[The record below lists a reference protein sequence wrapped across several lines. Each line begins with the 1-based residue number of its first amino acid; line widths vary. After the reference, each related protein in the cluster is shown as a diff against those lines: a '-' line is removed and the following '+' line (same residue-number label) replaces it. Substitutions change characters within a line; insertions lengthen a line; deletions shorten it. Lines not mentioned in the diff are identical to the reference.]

1 MQNRQL
7 LTIFLIL
14 FVDVLGYGL
23 ILPLLPYYA
32 KAYGAGE
39 VVIGLIVASYAL
51 MQFVGAPLLGRWS
64 DIRGRRPI
72 LLISV
77 AGTAL
82 GFIILALA
90 EPISFFVL
98 GDKNTTGVHKLILIL
113 LFLSRMLDGLTGGNI
128 SVAQAYI
135 TDVTDEQNRARGL
148 GLMGAAFGLGF
159 ILGPAAGGFLS
170 QWGYTVPAWIA
181 FSVSGFNLMMVY
193 LFLPESLTNEKRAA
207 ILKASRPKLGF
218 KTMWSTLSRPK
229 VGPLFRLRI
238 GTTLAAGL
246 FPAVFS
252 LYASGKPL
260 SLSAQHAGYV
270 LTYVGL
276 STAIMQGGMI
286 GFLSKRYKEQQLLLY
301 GTFFLILGLLGW
313 AFTTTI
319 PTLLMAIT
327 CFAIGMGLTGTMINS
342 LITKSVD
349 SHETGQILG
358 IGTSYDSLTRIFAP
372 VLGGILLAQ
381 VGGIGPGLFGGG
393 IMIGVLIYILRIQE
407 SLVSTSETRP
417 QSEP

>member
-98 GDKNTTGVHKLILIL
+98 GDKNTAGVHKLILIL

-159 ILGPAAGGFLS
+159 ILGPAAGGFL
-170 QWGYTVPAWIA
+170 
-181 FSVSGFNLMMVY
+181 
-193 LFLPESLTNEKRAA
+193 
-207 ILKASRPKLGF
+207 
-218 KTMWSTLSRPK
+218 
-229 VGPLFRLRI
+229 
-238 GTTLAAGL
+238 
-246 FPAVFS
+246 
-252 LYASGKPL
+252 
-260 SLSAQHAGYV
+260 
-270 LTYVGL
+270 
-276 STAIMQGGMI
+276 
-286 GFLSKRYKEQQLLLY
+286 
-301 GTFFLILGLLGW
+301 
-313 AFTTTI
+313 
-319 PTLLMAIT
+319 
-327 CFAIGMGLTGTMINS
+327 
-342 LITKSVD
+342 
-349 SHETGQILG
+349 
-358 IGTSYDSLTRIFAP
+358 
-372 VLGGILLAQ
+372 
-381 VGGIGPGLFGGG
+381 
-393 IMIGVLIYILRIQE
+393 
-407 SLVSTSETRP
+407 
-417 QSEP
+417 